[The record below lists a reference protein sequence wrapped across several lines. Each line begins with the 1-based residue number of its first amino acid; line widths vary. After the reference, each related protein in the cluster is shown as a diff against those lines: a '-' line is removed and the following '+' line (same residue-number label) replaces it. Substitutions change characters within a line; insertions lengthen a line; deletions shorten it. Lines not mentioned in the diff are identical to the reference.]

1 VTEQKLC
8 TFERKM
14 LRRIGGLIRDK
25 GPWRLRW
32 NSESSNLY
40 KDLKIVDGIKE
51 DWDERVM

>member
-8 TFERKM
+8 TFEREM
-14 LRRIGGLIRDK
+14 LRRIDGLIRDK
-25 GPWRLRW
+25 GGWHLRW
-32 NSESSNLY
+32 NSESCNLY

>member
-1 VTEQKLC
+1 MTEQKLC